1 MTPFLDGYQMGYL
14 APLTERH
21 ADALVL
27 VLRNELPARDLLTV
41 MQDVY
46 ESGELVQLPRRF
58 WHLGQYLADIKLITI
73 QGRPLH

>member
-27 VLRNELPARDLLTV
+27 VLRSELPARDLLTV

-46 ESGELVQLPRRF
+46 ESGELVQLPRCF

>member
-1 MTPFLDGYQMGYL
+1 MTPFLADYQMGYL

-27 VLRNELPARDLLTV
+27 VLRNELPAQDLLTV

-46 ESGELVQLPRRF
+46 ESGELVQLPRCF
-58 WHLGQYLADIKLITI
+58 WHLGQYLADIKLVTV
-73 QGRPLH
+73 QGRQLH